1 MIKKF
6 LNLGMQPLAN
16 QYLKKPKILSVKK
29 GQLYK
34 LIVCFDQKSKLVS
47 ISKKIPVKKM
57 FNNTYP
63 YKSSMSKTM
72 LNSFK
77 NLAKEIKNRFK
88 PNLFLEIGSND
99 GALIKNFNLNKSL
112 CVEPCSN
119 LAKITKKKGYLTY
132 SKYWNY
138 SLSEVIKKKFKNVDV
153 IYAAN
158 TLTHIANLNDVFR
171 SICNILSKNGVLI
184 IEDPSLLECIKK
196 TSYDQ
201 FYNEHIYVFSAIAV
215 RNVINKFG
223 LEIFDI
229 QKIDTHGGSLRFFI
243 KRKKNKN
250 LKISNQVSAQ
260 INAEIKFGLNKLSTY
275 YKFGKKALESK
286 RKLITLLKKLKN
298 QNKTILGYGATA
310 KSTTILNYCNIDH
323 NIIDFFVDTTPD
335 KINKFM
341 PGKKIMI
348 KKYTKSVYK
357 NADFFFLGAWNF
369 KKEIFKK
376 EKKFIKNGGK
386 FIVHVPS
393 PKIINK

>member
-1 MIKKF
+1 M
-6 LNLGMQPLAN
+6 
-16 QYLKKPKILSVKK
+16 
-29 GQLYK
+29 
-34 LIVCFDQKSKLVS
+34 
-47 ISKKIPVKKM
+47 
-57 FNNTYP
+57 
-63 YKSSMSKTM
+63 
-72 LNSFK
+72 
-77 NLAKEIKNRFK
+77 
-88 PNLFLEIGSND
+88 
-99 GALIKNFNLNKSL
+99 
-112 CVEPCSN
+112 
-119 LAKITKKKGYLTY
+119 
-132 SKYWNY
+132 
-138 SLSEVIKKKFKNVDV
+138 
-153 IYAAN
+153 
-158 TLTHIANLNDVFR
+158 
-171 SICNILSKNGVLI
+171 I

-275 YKFGKKALESK
+275 YKFGKKALESR

-310 KSTTILNYCNIDH
+310 KSTTVLNYCNIDH

-348 KKYTKSVYK
+348 KKYTKSIYK

>member
-34 LIVCFDQKSKLVS
+34 LIVCFDQRSKLVS
-47 ISKKIPVKKM
+47 ISKKIAVKKM

-310 KSTTILNYCNIDH
+310 KSTTVLNYCNIDH
-323 NIIDFFVDTTPD
+323 NSIDFFVDTTPD

-348 KKYTKSVYK
+348 KKYTKSIYK

-376 EKKFIKNGGK
+376 EKKFIKKGGK

>member
-34 LIVCFDQKSKLVS
+34 LIVCFDQKTKLVS
-47 ISKKIPVKKM
+47 ISKKIPLKKM

-99 GALIKNFNLNKSL
+99 GALIKNFNLNKSI
-112 CVEPCSN
+112 CIEPCSN
-119 LAKITKKKGYLTY
+119 LAEITKKKGYLTY

-243 KRKKNKN
+243 KRKKK
-250 LKISNQVSAQ
+250 
-260 INAEIKFGLNKLSTY
+260 
-275 YKFGKKALESK
+275 
-286 RKLITLLKKLKN
+286 
-298 QNKTILGYGATA
+298 
-310 KSTTILNYCNIDH
+310 
-323 NIIDFFVDTTPD
+323 
-335 KINKFM
+335 
-341 PGKKIMI
+341 
-348 KKYTKSVYK
+348 
-357 NADFFFLGAWNF
+357 
-369 KKEIFKK
+369 
-376 EKKFIKNGGK
+376 
-386 FIVHVPS
+386 
-393 PKIINK
+393 

>member
-1 MIKKF
+1 
-6 LNLGMQPLAN
+6 MQPLAN

-34 LIVCFDQKSKLVS
+34 LIVCFDQKTKLVS
-47 ISKKIPVKKM
+47 ISKKIPLKKM

-99 GALIKNFNLNKSL
+99 GALIKNFNLNKSI
-112 CVEPCSN
+112 CIEPCSN
-119 LAKITKKKGYLTY
+119 LAEITKKKGYLTY

-275 YKFGKKALESK
+275 YKFGKKALESR

-310 KSTTILNYCNIDH
+310 KSTTVLNYCNIDH

-348 KKYTKSVYK
+348 KKYTKSIYK